1 MLRAGE
7 DELACDF
14 AETYHVLDFRTL
26 PARQAARLAC
36 GLRPSSRIKQLLSG
50 APADL
55 DTILLAMIA
64 DAARLLV
71 WQNTE
76 DGQKGRNQPRSIL
89 TILRN
94 DAPETG
100 SGFDTV
106 EEFQAWR
113 ASMIGG
119 DSSA

>member
-1 MLRAGE
+1 MHKVDARDAPEISAG
-7 DELACDF
+7 
-14 AETYHVLDFRTL
+14 RNS
-26 PARQAARLAC
+26 C
-36 GLRPSSRIKQLLSG
+36 GENKS
-50 APADL
+50 
-55 DTILLAMIA
+55 MIA

-89 TILRN
+89 SILRN